1 LAVVRELITIL
12 GTEFDPKGVQ
22 EYERGI
28 GRIKD
33 IALEAAG
40 AIGIVFSVE
49 KIGEFIDGLLESGAE
64 IKKIR
69 AQIENVARPMDDVN
83 AAMDRTFDIAQEIG
97 VAYTGVA
104 DTFREF
110 LQSSKDA
117 KISQE
122 ELLGVTE
129 NVFKALKVD
138 RATQEQQD
146 RLFAII
152 NRVDVIGKASPRM
165 IGMLQNTSISSLRL
179 LEQYFKTDEDGLR
192 ALAKAGKI
200 TFEEFTKALGT
211 VSPDLEA
218 KFAKVPW
225 TVGRAW
231 IYARNQLVLA
241 AAEFLKVTRLSIIFG
256 TALKRLTDL
265 IVNMFKSFFQAIGG
279 LKNAIEVLGIAM
291 ALVLGPRMLA
301 YLIDMVA
308 WMWRFTAA
316 NWAAVAPWI
325 AMAAAVAAVAIAIQ
339 DLVYWIQGKPSL
351 IGTWVGSF
359 KDLKS
364 NFANLDIFAGFRVFD
379 DLMKGDWKKAIADL
393 GIALTNTQA
402 IVLEL
407 SATIALVTAAFV
419 GWNLLKFSGII
430 GAIRGLINAIRGVKT
445 AAVEAEVAVAAVE
458 KGKAGAA
465 VGAGAAGAAGAGATA
480 AKGGRT
486 AGVLG
491 WLGKAWIA
499 YELGK
504 AVIGNLTGPGDATED
519 QQPQIDEAK
528 RKREEWNKAHPG
540 ETPSAFGGLGRA
552 TEGGIKWLKDKLSYL
567 TPGMGA
573 AGEYLNPSYGG
584 ARVDPKTGLFG
595 TPGGGGLGV
604 QPYVAPGA
612 LGPTVPGPTTNND
625 NKQITF
631 NQSNSVNV
639 QVQDDSGLAARIGKA
654 MGDYAGEMFSGIARD
669 LGRSSP
675 RTEAATQ

>member
-49 KIGEFIDGLLESGAE
+49 KIGEFIDGLLESGNE

-69 AQIENVARPMDDVN
+69 AQIENVARPLDDVN
-83 AAMDRTFDIAQEIG
+83 AAMDRTFDIAQNIG
-97 VAYTGVA
+97 IAYTGVA
-104 DTFREF
+104 DTFRDL

-117 KISQE
+117 KVSQE
-122 ELLGVTE
+122 ELLDATE
-129 NVFKALKVD
+129 NIYKALKVD
-138 RATQEQQD
+138 RASQEQTD

-152 NRVDVIGKASPRM
+152 NRIDVIGKASPRM
-165 IGMLQNTSISSLRL
+165 IGMLQNTSISSMRL
-179 LEQYFKTDEDGLR
+179 LESYFHTNEEGLR
-192 ALAKAGKI
+192 ALAKTGKI
-200 TFEEFTKALGT
+200 TFDEFVKAMGT
-211 VSPDLEA
+211 MTPELQE
-218 KFAKVPW
+218 KFGKIPW
-225 TVGRAW
+225 TIGRAW
-231 IYARNQLVLA
+231 IYTRNQMVLA
-241 AAEFLKVTRLSIIFG
+241 AAEFLKVTRLSIILG
-256 TALKRLTDL
+256 TVLKRLTDV
-265 IVNMFKSFFQAIGG
+265 IVNMFKAFFNAIGG

-308 WMWRFTAA
+308 WMWKFTAA
-316 NWAAVAPWI
+316 NWAAVAPWV

-379 DLMKGDWKKAIADL
+379 DLMKGDWKKAIDDL
-393 GIALTNTQA
+393 GIALTNTKA

-407 SATIALVTAAFV
+407 LVTIGLVGAAFV
-419 GWNLLKFSGII
+419 AWNLLKFSGII
-430 GAIRGLINAIRGVKT
+430 SAVRGLTNVIRGAKTEIEGVGKAAEDLGKTKGVVPVKT
-445 AAVEAEVAVAAVE
+445 PGQGELSVGGAGPRVPTKFGGAAEGGLGFGIAFDYAQREAEKRPAIKAAE
-458 KGKAGAA
+458 DKLAA
-465 VGAGAAGAAGAGATA
+465 DADA
-480 AKGGRT
+480 
-486 AGVLG
+486 
-491 WLGKAWIA
+491 WLLKHTR
-499 YELGK
+499 YLK
-504 AVIGNLTGPGDATED
+504 
-519 QQPQIDEAK
+519 
-528 RKREEWNKAHPG
+528 
-540 ETPSAFGGLGRA
+540 SGLGRA
-552 TEGGIKWLKDKLSYL
+552 
-567 TPGMGA
+567 
-573 AGEYLNPSYGG
+573 GEYIWGPDKPKEQYGPPEVYGPPNPRIGLG
-584 ARVDPKTGLFG
+584 ASIDPKTGRFG
-595 TPGGGGLGV
+595 TPGGGGLGRV
-604 QPYVAPGA
+604 KFSDWDKPVTAISPGA
-612 LGPTVPGPTTNND
+612 MGKPVATTNND

-639 QVQDDSGLAARIGKA
+639 QVQDDAGLASRIATSIGN
-654 MGDYAGEMFSGIARD
+654 YAGEMFSGIARD